1 MGWELSVHITL
12 CGHLFR
18 TVRMDWRAIRPG
30 VQIVNAVDWVV
41 GDLGEDVQEID
52 LRVEAVELG

>member
-1 MGWELSVHITL
+1 
-12 CGHLFR
+12 
-18 TVRMDWRAIRPG
+18 MDWRAIRPG